1 MLALPPLRLLPLV
14 LVLALPPLVLVLVLA
29 LVVLLPPLALPLVLV
44 LALLPQILPP
54 LPLQSILSKAKKL
67 LREWRGAAR
76 CPLGSLSFAR
86 PCSPRRRLN
95 VKPPWSTSSPVD

>member
-1 MLALPPLRLLPLV
+1 MSGVVWFLPLVLVWFLPLVLVWFLPLV
-14 LVLALPPLVLVLVLA
+14 LVLV
-29 LVVLLPPLALPLVLV
+29 LVLV

-86 PCSPRRRLN
+86 PCSLRRRLN